1 MESICE
7 LLGTLLL
14 PGKKTQT
21 MKTEMAKA
29 ISLHR
34 IPAEFQ
40 GEVLLVVFL
49 DTASSCFQVPAIT
62 GTICHYNCA
71 RTVRLVKLWGIVL
84 ET

>member
-1 MESICE
+1 MILSFNRADKCYFGMESVCE

-29 ISLHR
+29 ISLHL

-40 GEVLLVVFL
+40 REVLIAVFL
-49 DTASSCFQVPAIT
+49 DTASSCFEVPVII
-62 GTICHYNCA
+62 GFSSFMS
-71 RTVRLVKLWGIVL
+71 L
-84 ET
+84 